1 MILQV
6 ITVLCFV
13 KDFIVV
19 DVVCIIIIMT
29 ISYNLRYYTF
39 S

>member
-6 ITVLCFV
+6 ITVLCSREEK
-13 KDFIVV
+13 KDFVVV
-19 DVVCIIIIMT
+19 DVVCIVIIY
-29 ISYNLRYYTF
+29 IS